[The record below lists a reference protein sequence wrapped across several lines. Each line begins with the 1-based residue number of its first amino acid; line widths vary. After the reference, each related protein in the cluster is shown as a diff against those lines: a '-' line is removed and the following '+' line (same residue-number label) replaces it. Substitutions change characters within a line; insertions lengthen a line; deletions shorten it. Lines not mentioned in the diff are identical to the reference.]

1 MKKDICIVL
10 AIFVAISVMS
20 FFWGETERITICF
33 VIAGLNMMV
42 YKVNELIRNNE
53 LYRYLKEKYPH
64 LLKRFKGFSMGT
76 VSSYIIGHK
85 AVVEIEDQELADKIM
100 KFKNA
105 RKLSLIVILLYFGLI
120 FACLI
125 TAVCSR

>member
-1 MKKDICIVL
+1 MKRDICIVL
-10 AIFVAISVMS
+10 AIFVAISVML
-20 FFWGETERITICF
+20 FFWGEAGF
-33 VIAGLNMMV
+33 VITGLNMMV

-125 TAVCSR
+125 IAVCSR

>member
-1 MKKDICIVL
+1 
-10 AIFVAISVMS
+10 
-20 FFWGETERITICF
+20 
-33 VIAGLNMMV
+33 MMV

-85 AVVEIEDQELADKIM
+85 AVVEIEDQKLADKIM

-125 TAVCSR
+125 TSVCSR

>member
-20 FFWGETERITICF
+20 FFLGDTISF
-33 VIAGLNMMV
+33 VITGLNMMV

>member
-10 AIFVAISVMS
+10 AIFVAISVML
-20 FFWGETERITICF
+20 FFLGDTICF
-33 VIAGLNMMV
+33 VITGLNMMV

-85 AVVEIEDQELADKIM
+85 AVVEIEDQKLADKIM
-100 KFKNA
+100 KFKIA
-105 RKLSLIVILLYFGLI
+105 RKLFLIVILLYFGLI

-125 TAVCSR
+125 TAVCSK

>member
-20 FFWGETERITICF
+20 FFLGDTICF
-33 VIAGLNMMV
+33 AITGLNMMV